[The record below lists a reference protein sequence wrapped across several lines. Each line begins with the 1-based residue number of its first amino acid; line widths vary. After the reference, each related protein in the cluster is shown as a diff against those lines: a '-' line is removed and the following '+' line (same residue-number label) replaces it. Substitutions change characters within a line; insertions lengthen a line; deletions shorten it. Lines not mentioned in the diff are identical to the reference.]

1 MTDELA
7 LFQRA
12 RQDVLGRIADACAR
26 AGRSPAEVT
35 LVAVSKT
42 VPPERVRSAVE
53 AGFTVLGE
61 NRVQEGEEKRP
72 QVPGATWHLIGP
84 LQSNKARRALETFS
98 VIQSVHD
105 ADLAGRLNRLCD
117 AGPPYPVL
125 LQVNVDRDPSKAGFD
140 PETILDAVET
150 LDSLDRLEF
159 RGLMTI
165 GHAVAR
171 SEDARPTFVALRA
184 VGDRLRGQW
193 PRLGSELSMG
203 MSDDYPIAVE
213 EGATI
218 VRIGRAIF
226 GERPTG

>member
-1 MTDELA
+1 
-7 LFQRA
+7 
-12 RQDVLGRIADACAR
+12 V
-26 AGRSPAEVT
+26 
-35 LVAVSKT
+35 
-42 VPPERVRSAVE
+42 
-53 AGFTVLGE
+53 
-61 NRVQEGEEKRP
+61 
-72 QVPGATWHLIGP
+72 
-84 LQSNKARRALETFS
+84 
-98 VIQSVHD
+98 
-105 ADLAGRLNRLCD
+105 RLNRLCD

-125 LQVNVDRDPSKAGFD
+125 LQVNVDHDPSKAGFD

-171 SEDARPTFVALRA
+171 PDDARPTFAALRA

-226 GERPTG
+226 GERPSG